1 MDDLPDG
8 PAGGGAL
15 AQNIVHFARAL
26 REAGLP
32 VGPGAALDAVAAVEA
47 ARIGAREDFRAA
59 LRATLVKKREQ
70 APVFERAFE
79 LYWRRKGFVEKML
92 AALSPQATPKEQ
104 QKRRADPGAT
114 RVAEAFLK
122 AKPRPEAAA
131 PSLDLDAR
139 LTMSSAE
146 VLQRK
151 DFAQM
156 TTDEIA
162 AAIAAIDRL
171 EIADDAR
178 ATRRHRADP
187 TGRRPDPRMAM
198 RRVARSGPDAIALA
212 WRSPRV
218 RPRPVVAI
226 CDISGS
232 MADYTRAFLH
242 FLHRLGEARGD
253 VTTLVFGTRLT
264 NVTRQLRRR
273 DVDEALDRCAAGV
286 ADWAGGTRISS
297 ALHRFNK
304 DWSRRTLG
312 RGAIVLLF
320 TDGLER
326 DGDGEAD
333 LGAET
338 RRLRLSSHRLI
349 WLNPLLRY
357 AAFAPK
363 AAGVRAMLPEVDEFR
378 PVHDLA
384 SISAL
389 VAALNDGRPGAAD
402 PRRWLRADG

>member
-198 RRVARSGPDAIALA
+198 
-212 WRSPRV
+212 
-218 RPRPVVAI
+218 
-226 CDISGS
+226 
-232 MADYTRAFLH
+232 
-242 FLHRLGEARGD
+242 
-253 VTTLVFGTRLT
+253 
-264 NVTRQLRRR
+264 
-273 DVDEALDRCAAGV
+273 
-286 ADWAGGTRISS
+286 
-297 ALHRFNK
+297 
-304 DWSRRTLG
+304 
-312 RGAIVLLF
+312 
-320 TDGLER
+320 
-326 DGDGEAD
+326 
-333 LGAET
+333 
-338 RRLRLSSHRLI
+338 
-349 WLNPLLRY
+349 
-357 AAFAPK
+357 
-363 AAGVRAMLPEVDEFR
+363 
-378 PVHDLA
+378 
-384 SISAL
+384 
-389 VAALNDGRPGAAD
+389 
-402 PRRWLRADG
+402 